1 MEKVSNLL
9 YEQKDKQSR
18 FMMKNGLRLTMSKK
32 ITGADAVIFKNCTL
46 FISCISKTNDVALG
60 DAIEFLDIVIP
71 MHNLIEFS
79 DNYSFT
85 TGCLWNF
92 YRG

>member
-46 FISCISKTNDVALG
+46 FIAAYQKQT
-60 DAIEFLDIVIP
+60 
-71 MHNLIEFS
+71 MQH
-79 DNYSFT
+79 
-85 TGCLWNF
+85 
-92 YRG
+92 